1 MIAVAISS
9 VPVLTVDRI
18 DTLMLCLL
26 RRHVTDANRCYI
38 LGVVPEDML
47 LPLHLSQKRRT
58 LRAKP
63 SEMSFKCRSSVS
75 MASQATVTLWK
86 GGGATI
92 PASAELCLPSQG
104 LGIHTSRSSAPAS
117 LLYPRPSVSSIRSH
131 TSLPLYQ
138 PPASPLPPLPAYL
151 PDARR
156 ATTAMHKAIMYQPAS
171 FSRPIPI
178 RPARSDDNL
187 RILPPPVPALSQVSL
202 AVPARR
208 PQSASSI
215 YSRDTT
221 GDSEIIPRRS
231 PRPSLITSSRTSS
244 SSSVA
249 TIKPSPLHEI
259 ISPKASQE
267 EEEEEPPYPSK
278 PSDPSSEAPSSSQQQ
293 RRRRRAHSLDDSSSS
308 AQILSHEKNFTSP
321 PPLPVAGHVRNS
333 SLPNYNAKLEE
344 KLRRYAE
351 SQSQILRRGQMG
363 DGGGS
368 SGYDKNPGSKPI
380 LMMMQQASRGG
391 GEECPKRY
399 QFE

>member
-1 MIAVAISS
+1 MIALAISS

-75 MASQATVTLWK
+75 MASQATATLWK
-86 GGGATI
+86 GGETI
-92 PASAELCLPSQG
+92 PASAELCLHSQG

-171 FSRPIPI
+171 LCRPIPI

-187 RILPPPVPALSQVSL
+187 RVLPPPVPALSQVSL

-267 EEEEEPPYPSK
+267 EEEEEEEPPCPSK
-278 PSDPSSEAPSSSQQQ
+278 PSEPSSEAPSSSQQ
-293 RRRRRAHSLDDSSSS
+293 RRRRRAHSLDSSSSS
-308 AQILSHEKNFTSP
+308 AQIPSHEKQVTSP

-363 DGGGS
+363 
-368 SGYDKNPGSKPI
+368 GYDKNPGSKPS

-399 QFE
+399 RFE

>member
-1 MIAVAISS
+1 
-9 VPVLTVDRI
+9 
-18 DTLMLCLL
+18 MLCLL
-26 RRHVTDANRCYI
+26 RRHVADANRCYI

-75 MASQATVTLWK
+75 MASQVMVTPWK
-86 GGGATI
+86 GGDTI

-138 PPASPLPPLPAYL
+138 PPASPLPPLPVYL

-156 ATTAMHKAIMYQPAS
+156 ATTAIHKAIHQPAS

-178 RPARSDDNL
+178 RPARSDDTL
-187 RILPPPVPALSQVSL
+187 RILPPPVPAFQQGNL

-221 GDSEIIPRRS
+221 GDSEIIPHRS
-231 PRPSLITSSRTSS
+231 PRPSLITSSRTCS

-259 ISPKASQE
+259 ILPKASQE
-267 EEEEEPPYPSK
+267 EEEEEPPCPSK
-278 PSDPSSEAPSSSQQQ
+278 PSDPSSEAPSSSQQ
-293 RRRRRAHSLDDSSSS
+293 RRRRAHSLDSSNSS
-308 AQILSHEKNFTSP
+308 AQFPSHEKKFTSP
-321 PPLPVAGHVRNS
+321 AAGHVRNS

-363 DGGGS
+363 SGGG
-368 SGYDKNPGSKPI
+368 GYDSYHGSKPSLI
-380 LMMMQQASRGG
+380 MQQASRG
-391 GEECPKRY
+391 EECPERFR
-399 QFE
+399 FE

>member
-1 MIAVAISS
+1 
-9 VPVLTVDRI
+9 
-18 DTLMLCLL
+18 MLCLL
-26 RRHVTDANRCYI
+26 RRHVADANRCYI
-38 LGVVPEDML
+38 FGVVPEDML

-86 GGGATI
+86 GGDTI
-92 PASAELCLPSQG
+92 PANAELCLPSHG

-138 PPASPLPPLPAYL
+138 PPASPLPPLPVYL

-156 ATTAMHKAIMYQPAS
+156 ATTAMHKAIHQPAT

-178 RPARSDDNL
+178 RPARSDDTL
-187 RILPPPVPALSQVSL
+187 RILPPPVPALAQLSL

-259 ISPKASQE
+259 ILPKASQE
-267 EEEEEPPYPSK
+267 EEEEEEEPPCPSK
-278 PSDPSSEAPSSSQQQ
+278 PSDPSSEGSSSSSQQ
-293 RRRRRAHSLDDSSSS
+293 RRRRAYSLDSSSS
-308 AQILSHEKNFTSP
+308 AQIRSREKKLTSP
-321 PPLPVAGHVRNS
+321 SPAAGHVRKS

-363 DGGGS
+363 IGGGTGG
-368 SGYDKNPGSKPI
+368 GYDIYHGSKPS
-380 LMMMQQASRGG
+380 LMMQQASRG
-391 GEECPKRY
+391 EECPERFR
-399 QFE
+399 FE

>member
-1 MIAVAISS
+1 MIALAISS

-18 DTLMLCLL
+18 DTIMLCLL
-26 RRHVTDANRCYI
+26 RRHVADANRCFI
-38 LGVVPEDML
+38 FGVVPEDML

-75 MASQATVTLWK
+75 MASQATVTPWK
-86 GGGATI
+86 GGDTI
-92 PASAELCLPSQG
+92 PFSAELCLPSQG

-138 PPASPLPPLPAYL
+138 PPASPLPPLPVYL

-156 ATTAMHKAIMYQPAS
+156 ATTAMHKAIHQPAS

-178 RPARSDDNL
+178 RPARSDDTL
-187 RILPPPVPALSQVSL
+187 RILPPPVPALAQLSL

-259 ISPKASQE
+259 ILPKASQE
-267 EEEEEPPYPSK
+267 EEEEEGPPCPPK
-278 PSDPSSEAPSSSQQQ
+278 PSEASSEAPSSSQQ
-293 RRRRRAHSLDDSSSS
+293 RRRRAHSLDSSSSS
-308 AQILSHEKNFTSP
+308 AQFPSHEKKFTSP
-321 PPLPVAGHVRNS
+321 AAGHVRKT
-333 SLPNYNAKLEE
+333 SLPSYNAKLEE

-363 DGGGS
+363 GGG
-368 SGYDKNPGSKPI
+368 GYDKNPGSKSS
-380 LMMMQQASRGG
+380 LMMMQQASRG
-391 GEECPKRY
+391 EECPERFR
-399 QFE
+399 FE

>member
-156 ATTAMHKAIMYQPAS
+156 ATTAMHKAICQPAS
-171 FSRPIPI
+171 LSRPIPI

-187 RILPPPVPALSQVSL
+187 RILPPPVPALLQVSL

-231 PRPSLITSSRTSS
+231 PRPSLMTSSRTSS

-249 TIKPSPLHEI
+249 TIKPSPLHGI

-267 EEEEEPPYPSK
+267 EEEEEEPPYPSK
-278 PSDPSSEAPSSSQQQ
+278 ASGPSSEAPRSSQQQ
-293 RRRRRAHSLDDSSSS
+293 RRRRRAHSLDSSSSS
-308 AQILSHEKNFTSP
+308 AQIPSQEKNFTSP
-321 PPLPVAGHVRNS
+321 PPPVAGHVRKS
-333 SLPNYNAKLEE
+333 SLPNYDAKLEE
-344 KLRRYAE
+344 KLRRYAQ

-363 DGGGS
+363 GGG
-368 SGYDKNPGSKPI
+368 GGDYDKNPSSKSS
-380 LMMMQQASRGG
+380 LMMMQQSSRGK
-391 GEECPKRY
+391 EECPKRY

>member
-151 PDARR
+151 PDARN

-171 FSRPIPI
+171 SSRPIPI

-267 EEEEEPPYPSK
+267 EEEEEAPYPSK
-278 PSDPSSEAPSSSQQQ
+278 PSDPSSEAPSSSSSQQQ
-293 RRRRRAHSLDDSSSS
+293 RRRRRAHSLDSSSSS
-308 AQILSHEKNFTSP
+308 AQIPSHEKKFTSP
-321 PPLPVAGHVRNS
+321 PVAGHVRKS
-333 SLPNYNAKLEE
+333 SLPNYNAKLEK

-363 DGGGS
+363 SG
-368 SGYDKNPGSKPI
+368 GYDKNPGSKPS
-380 LMMMQQASRGG
+380 LMMQQASRAR
-391 GEECPKRY
+391 EDCPKRY

>member
-26 RRHVTDANRCYI
+26 RCHVTDANRCYI

-86 GGGATI
+86 GGETI

-156 ATTAMHKAIMYQPAS
+156 ATTAMHKAIYQPAS

-249 TIKPSPLHEI
+249 TIKPSPLQEI

-278 PSDPSSEAPSSSQQQ
+278 PSDPSSEAPSSSQQRQ
-293 RRRRRAHSLDDSSSS
+293 RRRRAHSLDSSSSS
-308 AQILSHEKNFTSP
+308 AQIPSQEKNFTSP
-321 PPLPVAGHVRNS
+321 PPPVAGHVRNS

-363 DGGGS
+363 GAGGG
-368 SGYDKNPGSKPI
+368 GYDKNPGSKPI

-391 GEECPKRY
+391 GEPCPKRY

>member
-1 MIAVAISS
+1 
-9 VPVLTVDRI
+9 
-18 DTLMLCLL
+18 MLCLL
-26 RRHVTDANRCYI
+26 RRHVADANRCYI

-86 GGGATI
+86 GGDTI
-92 PASAELCLPSQG
+92 PANAELCLPSHG

-156 ATTAMHKAIMYQPAS
+156 ATTAMHKAIHQPAS

-178 RPARSDDNL
+178 RPARSDDTL
-187 RILPPPVPALSQVSL
+187 RILPPPMPALSQGNL

-259 ISPKASQE
+259 ILPKASQE
-267 EEEEEPPYPSK
+267 EEKEEEPPCPSK
-278 PSDPSSEAPSSSQQQ
+278 PSDPSSEGPSNIRQ
-293 RRRRRAHSLDDSSSS
+293 RRRRAHSLDSSSSS
-308 AQILSHEKNFTSP
+308 AQIPSFEKKFTSP
-321 PPLPVAGHVRNS
+321 SPAAGHVRNS

-344 KLRRYAE
+344 KLRSYAE

-363 DGGGS
+363 SGAG
-368 SGYDKNPGSKPI
+368 GYDSYHGSKPS
-380 LMMMQQASRGG
+380 LMMQQSSR
-391 GEECPKRY
+391 GEECPERFR
-399 QFE
+399 FE

>member
-1 MIAVAISS
+1 MIALALSS

-18 DTLMLCLL
+18 DTIMLCLL
-26 RRHVTDANRCYI
+26 RRHVADANRCYI
-38 LGVVPEDML
+38 FGVVPEDML

-86 GGGATI
+86 GGDTI
-92 PASAELCLPSQG
+92 PANAELCLPSHG

-138 PPASPLPPLPAYL
+138 PPASPLPPLPVYL

-156 ATTAMHKAIMYQPAS
+156 ATTAMHKAIHQPAT

-178 RPARSDDNL
+178 RPARSDDTL
-187 RILPPPVPALSQVSL
+187 RILPPPVPALAQLSL

-259 ISPKASQE
+259 ILPKASQE
-267 EEEEEPPYPSK
+267 EEEEEEPPCPSK
-278 PSDPSSEAPSSSQQQ
+278 PSDPSSEGSSSSSQQ
-293 RRRRRAHSLDDSSSS
+293 RRRRAHSLDSSSS
-308 AQILSHEKNFTSP
+308 SSQIPSHEKTFTSP
-321 PPLPVAGHVRNS
+321 PPAAGHFRKS

-363 DGGGS
+363 IGSGAGGG
-368 SGYDKNPGSKPI
+368 YDSYHGSKPS
-380 LMMMQQASRGG
+380 LMMQQASRG
-391 GEECPKRY
+391 EECPERFR
-399 QFE
+399 FE

>member
-1 MIAVAISS
+1 MIALAISS

-18 DTLMLCLL
+18 DTIMLCLL
-26 RRHVTDANRCYI
+26 RRHVADANRCFI
-38 LGVVPEDML
+38 FGVVPEDML

-75 MASQATVTLWK
+75 MASQVTVTPWK
-86 GGGATI
+86 GGDTI
-92 PASAELCLPSQG
+92 PFSAELCLPSQG

-138 PPASPLPPLPAYL
+138 PPASPLPPLPVYL

-156 ATTAMHKAIMYQPAS
+156 ATTAMHKAIHQPAS

-178 RPARSDDNL
+178 RPARSDDTL
-187 RILPPPVPALSQVSL
+187 RILPPPVPAFQQGNL

-249 TIKPSPLHEI
+249 TIKPSTLHEMI
-259 ISPKASQE
+259 LPKASQE
-267 EEEEEPPYPSK
+267 EQEEPPCPSK
-278 PSDPSSEAPSSSQQQ
+278 PSNPSSEAPSNIRQQ
-293 RRRRRAHSLDDSSSS
+293 RRRAHSLDSSSS
-308 AQILSHEKNFTSP
+308 AQIPSHEKKLTSP
-321 PPLPVAGHVRNS
+321 AAGHFRKS
-333 SLPNYNAKLEE
+333 SLPSYNAKLEE

-363 DGGGS
+363 SGGAGGGGG
-368 SGYDKNPGSKPI
+368 GYDSYHGSKPS
-380 LMMMQQASRGG
+380 LMMQQASRG
-391 GEECPKRY
+391 EECPERFR
-399 QFE
+399 FE

>member
-1 MIAVAISS
+1 MIALAISS

-18 DTLMLCLL
+18 DTIMLCLL
-26 RRHVTDANRCYI
+26 RRHVADANRCYI

-75 MASQATVTLWK
+75 MASQATVTPWK
-86 GGGATI
+86 GGDTI

-156 ATTAMHKAIMYQPAS
+156 ATTAMHKAIHQPAS

-178 RPARSDDNL
+178 RPARSDDTL

-259 ISPKASQE
+259 ILPKASQE
-267 EEEEEPPYPSK
+267 EEEEEPPCPSK
-278 PSDPSSEAPSSSQQQ
+278 PSDPSSEAPSNIRQQ
-293 RRRRRAHSLDDSSSS
+293 RRAHSLDSSSS
-308 AQILSHEKNFTSP
+308 AQIPSFEKNFTSP
-321 PPLPVAGHVRNS
+321 RLAAGHVRNS
-333 SLPNYNAKLEE
+333 SLPNYNAKLED

-363 DGGGS
+363 IGGGG
-368 SGYDKNPGSKPI
+368 GYDIYHNSKPS
-380 LMMMQQASRGG
+380 LMMQQASRG
-391 GEECPKRY
+391 EECPERFR
-399 QFE
+399 FE

>member
-1 MIAVAISS
+1 MIALAISS

-18 DTLMLCLL
+18 DTIMLCLL
-26 RRHVTDANRCYI
+26 RRHVADANRCYI
-38 LGVVPEDML
+38 FGVVPEDML

-75 MASQATVTLWK
+75 MASQATVALWK
-86 GGGATI
+86 GGDTL

-138 PPASPLPPLPAYL
+138 PPASPLPPLPVYL

-156 ATTAMHKAIMYQPAS
+156 ATTAMHKAIHQPAS
-171 FSRPIPI
+171 FSRTIPI
-178 RPARSDDNL
+178 RPARSDDTL
-187 RILPPPVPALSQVSL
+187 RILPPPVPALSQVNL

-259 ISPKASQE
+259 ILPKASQE
-267 EEEEEPPYPSK
+267 EEEEPPCPSK
-278 PSDPSSEAPSSSQQQ
+278 PSNPSSEGPSSSSQQ
-293 RRRRRAHSLDDSSSS
+293 RRRRAHSLDSSSSSS
-308 AQILSHEKNFTSP
+308 AQIPSYEKNFTSP
-321 PPLPVAGHVRNS
+321 PPAAGHVRKS
-333 SLPNYNAKLEE
+333 SLPNYNAKLED

-351 SQSQILRRGQMG
+351 SQRQILRRGQMG
-363 DGGGS
+363 IGGGGAG
-368 SGYDKNPGSKPI
+368 GYDSYYGSKSS
-380 LMMMQQASRGG
+380 LMMMQQASRG
-391 GEECPKRY
+391 EECPERFR
-399 QFE
+399 FE

>member
-1 MIAVAISS
+1 MIALDISS

-18 DTLMLCLL
+18 DTIMLCLL
-26 RRHVTDANRCYI
+26 RRHVADANRCYI
-38 LGVVPEDML
+38 FGVVPEDML

-75 MASQATVTLWK
+75 MASQATVTPWK
-86 GGGATI
+86 GGDTI
-92 PASAELCLPSQG
+92 PFSAELCLPSQG

-156 ATTAMHKAIMYQPAS
+156 ATTAMHKAIHQPAS

-178 RPARSDDNL
+178 RPARSDDTL
-187 RILPPPVPALSQVSL
+187 RILPPPVPALAQLSL

-221 GDSEIIPRRS
+221 GDSEIIPCRS

-259 ISPKASQE
+259 IVPKAFQE
-267 EEEEEPPYPSK
+267 EEEEEPPCPSK
-278 PSDPSSEAPSSSQQQ
+278 PSDPSSEAPSNIQQ
-293 RRRRRAHSLDDSSSS
+293 RRRRAHSLDSSSSS
-308 AQILSHEKNFTSP
+308 AQIPSFEKKFTSP
-321 PPLPVAGHVRNS
+321 AAGHVRNS

-363 DGGGS
+363 SGGGGGG
-368 SGYDKNPGSKPI
+368 GYDKNPGSKPS
-380 LMMMQQASRGG
+380 LMMQQASRG
-391 GEECPKRY
+391 EECPERFR
-399 QFE
+399 FE

>member
-1 MIAVAISS
+1 MIALAISS

-18 DTLMLCLL
+18 DTIMLCLL
-26 RRHVTDANRCYI
+26 RRHVADANRCYI
-38 LGVVPEDML
+38 FGVVPEDML

-75 MASQATVTLWK
+75 MASQATVTPWK
-86 GGGATI
+86 GGDTI
-92 PASAELCLPSQG
+92 PASAELCSPSQG

-156 ATTAMHKAIMYQPAS
+156 ATTAMHKAIHQPAS

-178 RPARSDDNL
+178 RPARSDDTL
-187 RILPPPVPALSQVSL
+187 RILPPPVPAFQQGNL

-231 PRPSLITSSRTSS
+231 PRPSLIASSRTSS

-259 ISPKASQE
+259 ILPKASQE
-267 EEEEEPPYPSK
+267 EEEEPPCPSK
-278 PSDPSSEAPSSSQQQ
+278 PSDASSEAPSSSQQ
-293 RRRRRAHSLDDSSSS
+293 RRRRAYSLDSSSSS
-308 AQILSHEKNFTSP
+308 AQIPSLEKNFNFP
-321 PPLPVAGHVRNS
+321 PAAAGHVRNS

-363 DGGGS
+363 GGG
-368 SGYDKNPGSKPI
+368 GHDIYHGSKPS
-380 LMMMQQASRGG
+380 LMMQQASRG
-391 GEECPKRY
+391 EECPERFR
-399 QFE
+399 FE

>member
-1 MIAVAISS
+1 MIALAISS

-18 DTLMLCLL
+18 DTIMLCLL
-26 RRHVTDANRCYI
+26 RRHVADANRCYI

-75 MASQATVTLWK
+75 MASQVTVTPWK
-86 GGGATI
+86 GGDTI

-138 PPASPLPPLPAYL
+138 PPASPLPPLPVYL

-156 ATTAMHKAIMYQPAS
+156 ATTAIHKAIHQPAS

-178 RPARSDDNL
+178 RPARSDDTL
-187 RILPPPVPALSQVSL
+187 RMLPPPVPALAQVSL

-259 ISPKASQE
+259 SLPKASQE
-267 EEEEEPPYPSK
+267 EEEEEPPCPSK
-278 PSDPSSEAPSSSQQQ
+278 PRDASSEAPSSSNSQ
-293 RRRRRAHSLDDSSSS
+293 RRRRAHSLDSSSSS
-308 AQILSHEKNFTSP
+308 AQIPSHEKKFTSSSP
-321 PPLPVAGHVRNS
+321 AAGHVRKT

-363 DGGGS
+363 SGGGGG
-368 SGYDKNPGSKPI
+368 GYDSYHGSKPS
-380 LMMMQQASRGG
+380 LMMQQASRGK
-391 GEECPKRY
+391 ECPERFR
-399 QFE
+399 FE

>member
-1 MIAVAISS
+1 MIALAISS

-18 DTLMLCLL
+18 DTIMLCLL
-26 RRHVTDANRCYI
+26 RRHVADANRCYI
-38 LGVVPEDML
+38 LGVMPEDML

-86 GGGATI
+86 GGDTI
-92 PASAELCLPSQG
+92 PANAELCLPSHG

-138 PPASPLPPLPAYL
+138 PPASPLPPLPAHL

-156 ATTAMHKAIMYQPAS
+156 ATSAMHKAIHQPAS
-171 FSRPIPI
+171 FSRPTPI
-178 RPARSDDNL
+178 RPARSDDTL
-187 RILPPPVPALSQVSL
+187 RILPPPVPALSQGNL
-202 AVPARR
+202 TVPARR

-259 ISPKASQE
+259 ILPKASQE
-267 EEEEEPPYPSK
+267 EEEEPPCPSK
-278 PSDPSSEAPSSSQQQ
+278 PSDPSSEAPTSSSKQ
-293 RRRRRAHSLDDSSSS
+293 RRRRAHSLDSSSSS
-308 AQILSHEKNFTSP
+308 AQISSHEKKFTSSSP
-321 PPLPVAGHVRNS
+321 AAGHVRNS
-333 SLPNYNAKLEE
+333 SLPSYNAKLED

-363 DGGGS
+363 IGGGGGGGS
-368 SGYDKNPGSKPI
+368 YDIYHGSKPS
-380 LMMMQQASRGG
+380 LMMMQQASRG
-391 GEECPKRY
+391 EECPERFR
-399 QFE
+399 FE

>member
-1 MIAVAISS
+1 
-9 VPVLTVDRI
+9 
-18 DTLMLCLL
+18 MLCLL
-26 RRHVTDANRCYI
+26 RRHVADANRCYI
-38 LGVVPEDML
+38 LGVMPEDIL

-171 FSRPIPI
+171 FPRPIPI

-259 ISPKASQE
+259 ISPKAFQQE
-267 EEEEEPPYPSK
+267 EEEEEEDEPPYPSK
-278 PSDPSSEAPSSSQQQ
+278 PSDPSSEAPSSSSQEQ
-293 RRRRRAHSLDDSSSS
+293 RRRRAHSLDSSSS
-308 AQILSHEKNFTSP
+308 AQIPSHEKKFTSP

-363 DGGGS
+363 SGSGGS
-368 SGYDKNPGSKPI
+368 SSGYNKNPDSKPG
-380 LMMMQQASRGG
+380 LMMMQQASR

>member
-1 MIAVAISS
+1 MIAMAISS

-86 GGGATI
+86 GGDTI
-92 PASAELCLPSQG
+92 PVSAELCLPSQG
-104 LGIHTSRSSAPAS
+104 LGIHTSRSSAPVS

-156 ATTAMHKAIMYQPAS
+156 ATTAMHKAIMCQPAS
-171 FSRPIPI
+171 ISRPIPI

-259 ISPKASQE
+259 ILPKASQE
-267 EEEEEPPYPSK
+267 EEEEEEPPCPSK

-293 RRRRRAHSLDDSSSS
+293 RRRRRAHSLDSSSSS
-308 AQILSHEKNFTSP
+308 AQIPSHETKFTP
-321 PPLPVAGHVRNS
+321 PSVAGHVRNS

-363 DGGGS
+363 
-368 SGYDKNPGSKPI
+368 GYDKNPVSTPS
-380 LMMMQQASRGG
+380 LMMMQQASR

>member
-9 VPVLTVDRI
+9 VLVLTVDRI

-156 ATTAMHKAIMYQPAS
+156 ATTAMHKAIYQPAS
-171 FSRPIPI
+171 LSRPIPI

-187 RILPPPVPALSQVSL
+187 RILPPPVPAVSQVSL

-267 EEEEEPPYPSK
+267 EEEEEEEPPYPSK
-278 PSDPSSEAPSSSQQQ
+278 PSDPSSEAPSSSNQQ
-293 RRRRRAHSLDDSSSS
+293 RQRRRRAHSLDSSSS
-308 AQILSHEKNFTSP
+308 AQIPSHEKNFTSP
-321 PPLPVAGHVRNS
+321 PPPPVARHVRNS

-363 DGGGS
+363 DGSGGGGG
-368 SGYDKNPGSKPI
+368 GYDKNPGSKLS
-380 LMMMQQASRGG
+380 LMMQD
-391 GEECPKRY
+391 CPERY

>member
-1 MIAVAISS
+1 MIALAISS

-18 DTLMLCLL
+18 DTIMLCLL
-26 RRHVTDANRCYI
+26 RRHVADANRCYI
-38 LGVVPEDML
+38 FGVVPEDML

-75 MASQATVTLWK
+75 MASQATVTPWK
-86 GGGATI
+86 GGDTI
-92 PASAELCLPSQG
+92 PFSAELCLPSQG

-156 ATTAMHKAIMYQPAS
+156 ATTAMHKAIHQPAS

-178 RPARSDDNL
+178 RPARSDDTL
-187 RILPPPVPALSQVSL
+187 RILPPSVPALSQVNL

-244 SSSVA
+244 ASSVA
-249 TIKPSPLHEI
+249 TIKPSTLHEI
-259 ISPKASQE
+259 ILPKASQE
-267 EEEEEPPYPSK
+267 EEEETPCPSK
-278 PSDPSSEAPSSSQQQ
+278 PSDPSSEAPSSSSSSQQ
-293 RRRRRAHSLDDSSSS
+293 RRRRAHSLDSSSSS
-308 AQILSHEKNFTSP
+308 AQISSFEKKFTSSSP
-321 PPLPVAGHVRNS
+321 AARHIRKS
-333 SLPNYNAKLEE
+333 SLPNYNAKLED

-351 SQSQILRRGQMG
+351 SQSQILRRGQMS
-363 DGGGS
+363 GGG
-368 SGYDKNPGSKPI
+368 GYDSYDSYHNNKPS
-380 LMMMQQASRGG
+380 LTMQQASRG
-391 GEECPKRY
+391 EECPERFR
-399 QFE
+399 FE

>member
-1 MIAVAISS
+1 MIALAISS

-18 DTLMLCLL
+18 DTIMLCLL
-26 RRHVTDANRCYI
+26 RRHVADANRCYI
-38 LGVVPEDML
+38 FGVVPEDML

-75 MASQATVTLWK
+75 MASQATVTPWK
-86 GGGATI
+86 GGDTI
-92 PASAELCLPSQG
+92 PFSAELCLPSQG
-104 LGIHTSRSSAPAS
+104 LVIHTSRSSAPAS

-156 ATTAMHKAIMYQPAS
+156 ATTAMHKAIHQPAS

-178 RPARSDDNL
+178 RPARSDDTL
-187 RILPPPVPALSQVSL
+187 RILPPPVPAFQQGNL

-259 ISPKASQE
+259 ILPKASQE
-267 EEEEEPPYPSK
+267 EEEEPPCPSK
-278 PSDPSSEAPSSSQQQ
+278 PSDPSSEAPSSSSQQ
-293 RRRRRAHSLDDSSSS
+293 RRRRAHSLDSSSSS
-308 AQILSHEKNFTSP
+308 AQIPSHEKKFTSP
-321 PPLPVAGHVRNS
+321 AAGHVRNS

-351 SQSQILRRGQMG
+351 SQSQILRRGQIG
-363 DGGGS
+363 ISGGGS
-368 SGYDKNPGSKPI
+368 GGGYDKNYGSKPS
-380 LMMMQQASRGG
+380 LMMQQASRG
-391 GEECPKRY
+391 EECPERFR
-399 QFE
+399 FE

>member
-1 MIAVAISS
+1 MIALAISS

-18 DTLMLCLL
+18 DTIMLCLL
-26 RRHVTDANRCYI
+26 RRHVADANRCYI
-38 LGVVPEDML
+38 FGVVPEDML

-75 MASQATVTLWK
+75 MASQVTVTPWK
-86 GGGATI
+86 GGDTI

-138 PPASPLPPLPAYL
+138 PPASPLPPLPVYL

-156 ATTAMHKAIMYQPAS
+156 ATTAMHKAIHQPAS

-178 RPARSDDNL
+178 RPARSDDTL
-187 RILPPPVPALSQVSL
+187 RILPPPVPALAQVSL

-249 TIKPSPLHEI
+249 TIKPSPPHEI
-259 ISPKASQE
+259 ILPKASQE
-267 EEEEEPPYPSK
+267 EEEEEEPPCPSK
-278 PSDPSSEAPSSSQQQ
+278 PSDPSIEAPSSSSQQ
-293 RRRRRAHSLDDSSSS
+293 RRRRAHSLDSSSSS
-308 AQILSHEKNFTSP
+308 AQIPSFEKKFTSP
-321 PPLPVAGHVRNS
+321 AAGHVRKS

-363 DGGGS
+363 SGGG
-368 SGYDKNPGSKPI
+368 GYDKNHGSKPS
-380 LMMMQQASRGG
+380 LMMQQASRGK
-391 GEECPKRY
+391 ECPERFR
-399 QFE
+399 FE

>member
-1 MIAVAISS
+1 MIALAISS

-18 DTLMLCLL
+18 DTIMLCLL
-26 RRHVTDANRCYI
+26 RRHVADANRCFI
-38 LGVVPEDML
+38 FGVVPEDML

-75 MASQATVTLWK
+75 MASQVTVTPWK
-86 GGGATI
+86 GGDTI
-92 PASAELCLPSQG
+92 PFSAELCLPSQG

-138 PPASPLPPLPAYL
+138 PPASPLPPLPVYL

-156 ATTAMHKAIMYQPAS
+156 ATTAMHKAIHQPAS

-178 RPARSDDNL
+178 RPARSDDTL
-187 RILPPPVPALSQVSL
+187 RILPPPVPAFQQGNL

-249 TIKPSPLHEI
+249 TIKPSPLHEMI
-259 ISPKASQE
+259 LPKASQE
-267 EEEEEPPYPSK
+267 EEEEPPCPSK
-278 PSDPSSEAPSSSQQQ
+278 PSDPSSEAPSSSSQQ
-293 RRRRRAHSLDDSSSS
+293 RRRRAHSLDSSSS
-308 AQILSHEKNFTSP
+308 AQIPSFEKNFTSP
-321 PPLPVAGHVRNS
+321 PPAAGHIRNS

-351 SQSQILRRGQMG
+351 SQSKILRRGQMG
-363 DGGGS
+363 SAGAGAGGG
-368 SGYDKNPGSKPI
+368 YDIYHGSKPS
-380 LMMMQQASRGG
+380 LTTQQASRG
-391 GEECPKRY
+391 EDCPERFR
-399 QFE
+399 FE

>member
-1 MIAVAISS
+1 
-9 VPVLTVDRI
+9 
-18 DTLMLCLL
+18 MLCLL
-26 RRHVTDANRCYI
+26 RRHVADADRCYI
-38 LGVVPEDML
+38 LGVMPEDML

-86 GGGATI
+86 GGDATI

-221 GDSEIIPRRS
+221 GDSEIIPHRS
-231 PRPSLITSSRTSS
+231 PRPSMITSSRTSS

-267 EEEEEPPYPSK
+267 EEEEEEAPCPSK

-293 RRRRRAHSLDDSSSS
+293 RRRRRAHSLDSSSSS
-308 AQILSHEKNFTSP
+308 AQIPSYETKFTS
-321 PPLPVAGHVRNS
+321 LPVAGHVRNS

-363 DGGGS
+363 
-368 SGYDKNPGSKPI
+368 GYDKNPDSKPS

-391 GEECPKRY
+391 EEGCPKRY